1 MNTKNK
7 RVSHPKH
14 LKNQIYLGF
23 LKELK
28 AQLDMD
34 STVSTSKI
42 AEQFHVSHQIVSILR
57 KSGGIHKIGI
67 GKHEWKMGEPTMG
80 MVNEIN
86 NQLARYRMNLKQKVK
101 PTFPNP
107 FFTEQKVESNELRG
121 GLWNTGTPKCETAME
136 FDFDAP
142 DIGKR
147 ETLLERQMRK
157 STKVIELDEN
167 AMKSWEQ
174 KMKEQK
180 AEKSDVPF
188 VVMKAPTDSSMVSEF
203 INHDEIDEQ
212 RPDKYIHLT
221 QYEKFMALSLICL
234 AVTMVFSICY
244 ITYLFSKNF

>member
-42 AEQFHVSHQIVSILR
+42 AEQFNCSKQIVTVLKELNI
-57 KSGGIHKIGI
+57 IVKIGVKQHRWI
-67 GKHEWKMGEPTMG
+67 GALPSIEVVYAIERKL
-80 MVNEIN
+80 NRY
-86 NQLARYRMNLKQKVK
+86 QLDLRMRKANGTFQVK
-101 PTFPNP
+101 ERKIQPIQPI
-107 FFTEQKVESNELRG
+107 Q
-121 GLWNTGTPKCETAME
+121 ETKIDGD

-142 DIGKR
+142 DVGKR

-157 STKVIELDEN
+157 STNVIKLDEN
-167 AMKSWEQ
+167 AMKAWEQ
-174 KMKEQK
+174 KMQEQK

-188 VVMKAPTDSSMVSEF
+188 VMLNAPTDSSMVSEF
-203 INHDEIDEQ
+203 IEHDKIDDS
-212 RPDKYIHLT
+212 RPGKYDNLT
-221 QYEKFMALSLICL
+221 PHEKMIALGLICL
-234 AVTMVFSICY
+234 SFTLIVCACY
-244 ITYLFSKNF
+244 ITYLFAKNF

>member
-14 LKNQIYLGF
+14 LKREIYLRF
-23 LKELK
+23 IKELK
-28 AQLDMD
+28 AQLDAD

-42 AEQFHVSHQIVSILR
+42 AERFNCSKQVVTVLKELNIIV
-57 KSGGIHKIGI
+57 KIGI
-67 GKHEWKMGEPTMG
+67 GQHRWIGAFPSIEV
-80 MVNEIN
+80 VNAIESK
-86 NQLARYRMNLKQKVK
+86 LKRYQIDLRMRKANGTFQVK
-101 PTFPNP
+101 ERKIQPI
-107 FFTEQKVESNELRG
+107 ELGG
-121 GLWNTGTPKCETAME
+121 GLLNTGTPKCETAME

-167 AMKSWEQ
+167 AMKAWEQ

-180 AEKSDVPF
+180 VEKSDVPF
-188 VVMKAPTDSSMVSEF
+188 VAPTDSSMVSEF

-212 RPDKYIHLT
+212 RPDKHIHLT

>member
-14 LKNQIYLGF
+14 LKREIYLRF
-23 LKELK
+23 IKELK
-28 AQLDMD
+28 AQLDAD

-42 AEQFHVSHQIVSILR
+42 AERFNCSKQVVTVLKELNIIV
-57 KSGGIHKIGI
+57 KIGI
-67 GKHEWKMGEPTMG
+67 GQHRWIGAFPSIEV
-80 MVNEIN
+80 VNAIESK
-86 NQLARYRMNLKQKVK
+86 LKRYQIDLRMRKANGTFQVK
-101 PTFPNP
+101 ERKIQPI
-107 FFTEQKVESNELRG
+107 ELGG
-121 GLWNTGTPKCETAME
+121 GLLNTGTPKCETAME

-167 AMKSWEQ
+167 AMKAWEQ

-180 AEKSDVPF
+180 VEKSDVPF
-188 VVMKAPTDSSMVSEF
+188 VAPTDSSMVSEF

-212 RPDKYIHLT
+212 RPGKYIHLT

>member
-14 LKNQIYLGF
+14 LKREIYLRF
-23 LKELK
+23 IKELK
-28 AQLDMD
+28 AQLDAD

-42 AEQFHVSHQIVSILR
+42 AERFNCSKQVVTVLKELNIIV
-57 KSGGIHKIGI
+57 KIGI
-67 GKHEWKMGEPTMG
+67 GQHRWIGAFPSIEV
-80 MVNEIN
+80 VNAIESK
-86 NQLARYRMNLKQKVK
+86 LKRYQIDLRMRKANGTFQVK
-101 PTFPNP
+101 ERKIQPI
-107 FFTEQKVESNELRG
+107 ELGG
-121 GLWNTGTPKCETAME
+121 GLLNTGTPKCETAME

-167 AMKSWEQ
+167 AMKAWEQ

-180 AEKSDVPF
+180 VEKSDVPF
-188 VVMKAPTDSSMVSEF
+188 VAPTDSSMVSEF

-212 RPDKYIHLT
+212 RPGKYIHLT

-244 ITYLFSKNF
+244 ITYLFSKNI